1 MKILL
6 VSSDIRS
13 VQRFRTPLIQNL
25 KSEGHMVY
33 VAAPGADFPISF
45 DNQSKNIRKNLKTL
59 YELFFCIK
67 NYQPDVVLSYHLK
80 PTLYTGLCS
89 LYFPALRHI
98 PTLTGLGYL
107 KKASFL
113 HPLYRLAMKRAF
125 KIFIQNQE
133 DLLWMHRHIHENL
146 SLYQYV
152 AGSGIDLKEFSFAPL
167 PQTPL
172 SFLFVGRFLKSKGIQ
187 MYIAACSQIKKQYP
201 FIKASVIGQSD
212 DHPDVIKEEEVK
224 RLCHLNAIDYIGF
237 VEDVRPYLKA
247 HHIFVLPSFYPEG
260 VPRAGI
266 EALAIGRPIL
276 TTDHPGCKDL
286 VNGQNGYLITSE
298 KELCEVMEK
307 MVTVPLE
314 NMAASSRRLAE
325 ERFDVH
331 TINEIYK
338 KYTLLT

>member
-13 VQRFRTPLIQNL
+13 IQRFRMPLIQSL
-25 KSEGHMVY
+25 KSKGHTVC
-33 VAAPGADFPISF
+33 VAAPSADFPISF

-59 YELFFCIK
+59 YELFCCMK
-67 NYQPDVVLSYHLK
+67 NYQPHVVLSYHLK

-133 DLLWMHRHIHENL
+133 DLLWMNHHIYDNS
-146 SLYQYV
+146 SLYQHV
-152 AGSGIDLKEFSFAPL
+152 AGSGIDLQEFSFAPL
-167 PQTPL
+167 PQTAL

-187 MYIAACSQIKKQYP
+187 MYIAACSQIKKHYP
-201 FIKASVIGQSD
+201 FVKASVIGQSD
-212 DHPDVIKEEEVK
+212 HHPEGINEDEIKH
-224 RLCHLNAIDYIGF
+224 LCHLNAINYIGF
-237 VEDVRPYLKA
+237 VEDVRPYLNA

-298 KELCEVMEK
+298 KELCEAMEK
-307 MVTVPLE
+307 MVTSPLE
-314 NMAASSRRLAE
+314 KMAASSRRLAE

-331 TINEIYK
+331 TINEIYRK
-338 KYTLLT
+338 HIEM